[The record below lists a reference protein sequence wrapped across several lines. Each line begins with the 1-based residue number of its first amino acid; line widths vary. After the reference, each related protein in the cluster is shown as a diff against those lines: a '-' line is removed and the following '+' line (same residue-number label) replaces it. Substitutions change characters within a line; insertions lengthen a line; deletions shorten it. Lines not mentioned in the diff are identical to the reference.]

1 MKEEWRSVIGY
12 EGLYEVSSCGQIKS
26 LRKGALLT
34 PHKINGYYVI
44 RLCKNG
50 KMKNHKVH
58 RLVAIAFIPN
68 PENKAFVDH
77 IDTNRSNNRVENL
90 RWVTRQE
97 NYDNPISQK
106 RQKESVSRDV
116 LQYDLN
122 GNLLNVFS
130 SITEASKITGCR
142 ITAIQQVCCGHTY
155 TSNGYIWRYKDEA
168 DTVMN
173 IVGKIR
179 RCPTES
185 HKVEVIINGEVKRF
199 TSMTKASKELGIS
212 RDILRRRN
220 KLGNITW
227 EIS

>member
-34 PHKINGYYVI
+34 PHKINGYYVV

-58 RLVAIAFIPN
+58 RLVAIAFILN

-168 DTVMN
+168 DTVVN
-173 IVGKIR
+173 IVEKIR

-185 HKVEVIINGEVKRF
+185 HGVEVFINGEVKHF

-212 RDILRRRN
+212 RDMLRRRN
-220 KLGNITW
+220 KLGD
-227 EIS
+227 ISWKII